1 MADGKP
7 KQMCGKWFVSVH
19 GGSSTSTMMN
29 ALNEYFGYSVTLT
42 MRITEPLDRFGSVI
56 LASQLARTL
65 AKETGF
71 NAKAEQ
77 LRAFL
82 HMNWGILQD
91 ANTNLVNFLPGGNT
105 VYGFSEP
112 AHYAGREEASFQLPD
127 WFGAPPPETQA
138 EFEKNI
144 GLKSELKF
152 EGARRLQAIAS
163 FV

>member
-1 MADGKP
+1 MAPPGKP
-7 KQMCGKWFVSVH
+7 KPSCGKWFVAVH
-19 GGSSTSTMMN
+19 QGSSTSTMMN
-29 ALNEYFGYSVTLT
+29 ALNEYFNYSVTLT

-71 NAKAEQ
+71 NAKADQ

-91 ANTNLVNFLPGGNT
+91 ANTFLVNAFPGANT

-112 AHYAGREEASFQLPD
+112 AHFTGEITPEFALAD
-127 WFGAPPPETQA
+127 WFDAETTELASQL
-138 EFEKNI
+138 
-144 GLKSELKF
+144 GLKAELKF